1 MNLRKK
7 NYHFSTMLHKLRYV
21 KQRRTERGKGKS
33 KLVEFDFILVFMVEF
48 WYAGTDIEADFPG
61 FFLG

>member
-1 MNLRKK
+1 
-7 NYHFSTMLHKLRYV
+7 MLHKLRHV
-21 KQRRTERGKGKS
+21 KRRRTERGKEKS